1 MIYVVRHG
9 ETDFN
14 KEGRLQGRNGLPL
27 NEDGQKQA
35 ERLRDLFKE
44 ITFDY
49 VFSSPQKRAMQT
61 AEIITGMQPIIEPR
75 LDVFDLGEADGL
87 KKHEIQLD
95 GILPDRNVYKRMED
109 IQVFMKRV
117 FSFMGDLEQKSGA
130 EDVNILLS
138 GHRCT
143 TGSIGAYFEGVP
155 EDRNILR
162 FSSNNGDYKKYK
174 FTRKRTEDEIISQ

>member
-9 ETDFN
+9 QTDWN

-27 NEDGQKQA
+27 NEAGIRQA
-35 ERLRDLFKE
+35 EELKE
-44 ITFDY
+44 QLASVRFDH
-49 VFSSPQKRAMQT
+49 VISSPQSRAIQT
-61 AEIITGMQPIIEPR
+61 AEIASGLPVHIDER

-87 KKHEIQLD
+87 RKSEVTLA
-95 GILPDRNVYKRMED
+95 GPVPDASIYKGVED
-109 IQVFMKRV
+109 IQ
-117 FSFMGDLEQKSGA
+117 SFMQRIFAFMGELEARYGQSG
-130 EDVNILLS
+130 VNILLS

-162 FSSNNGDYKKYK
+162 YSSDNGAYKTYT
-174 FTRKRTEDEIISQ
+174 FRSTAS